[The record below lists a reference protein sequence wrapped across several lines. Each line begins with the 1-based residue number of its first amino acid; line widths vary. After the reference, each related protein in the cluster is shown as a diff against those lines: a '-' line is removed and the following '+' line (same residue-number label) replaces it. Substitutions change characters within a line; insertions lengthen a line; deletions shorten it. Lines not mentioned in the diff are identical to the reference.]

1 MDYINK
7 EETRAAERAES
18 PLQLIF
24 GDVTLGIRGRAGK
37 GNQGGVKQEEGEREQ
52 KVKTLESGEFHYIF
66 SYVTGGLESLAVNG
80 REWLYRTPR
89 PTFWRA
95 TTDNDRGS
103 KFHLKSGMWLAA
115 DMFIQ
120 CTGIAVAVDGK
131 EIPFPCA
138 PENNRYTGKERAK
151 RVKIT
156 FIYQT
161 VTVPAA
167 KVMVAYEVEGDGRI
181 HVTSHYYGVQGLPE
195 LPVFGLRFI
204 MPSCAERFVYKGL
217 SGETYPDRKA
227 GGVPGIYEVEGL
239 PVTPYLVSQD
249 CGVHMDTEWV
259 EIYRNIGLDNSKR
272 GISQPSKLRFDLGKL
287 AFSCLPYT
295 ASELENATHQE
306 ELPLPRRTVL
316 CIYGAVRGV
325 GGIDS
330 WGADVEPAYH
340 IDGEKDMGFEFWVSI

>member
-37 GNQGGVKQEEGEREQ
+37 GNQGGVKQEEGEWEQ

-138 PENNRYTGKERAK
+138 PENNRYTGEERAK

-156 FIYQT
+156 FTYQT

-239 PVTPYLVSQD
+239 PVTPYLVPQD

-330 WGADVEPAYH
+330 WGADVESAYH

>member
-7 EETRAAERAES
+7 NKAQAADEVKS

-24 GDVTLGIRGRAGK
+24 GDVTLGIRGRADK
-37 GNQGGVKQEEGEREQ
+37 GSPEEEVRKEETREKVSLEER
-52 KVKTLESGEFHYIF
+52 GFHYIF
-66 SYVTGGLESLAVNG
+66 SYVTGGMESLTVNG
-80 REWLYRTPR
+80 KEWLYRTPR

-103 KFHLKSGMWLAA
+103 KFPIKSGMWLAA

-120 CTGIAVAVDGK
+120 CTGITVAVDGK

-138 PENNRYTGKERAK
+138 PENNRYTGEERAK
-151 RVKIT
+151 RVKISFT
-156 FIYQT
+156 YET
-161 VTVPAA
+161 VTVPATKA
-167 KVMVAYEVEGDGRI
+167 IVAYEVEGNGNI
-181 HVTSHYYGVQGLPE
+181 HVTANYYGVPGLPE
-195 LPVFGLRFI
+195 LPVFGMRFI
-204 MPSCAERFVYKGL
+204 MPTCAEQFVYKGL

-227 GGVPGIYEVEGL
+227 GGIPGIYKVEGL
-239 PVTPYLVSQD
+239 PVTPYLVPQD

-259 EIYRNIGLDNSKR
+259 EVYRGSGLDNRKK
-272 GISQPSKLRFDLGKL
+272 GATELSKLHFDLGSL

-295 ASELENATHQE
+295 ASELENALHQE

-340 IDGEKDMGFEFWVSI
+340 ISGERDMGFEFWVRPI

>member
-7 EETRAAERAES
+7 NKVQAADEAKS

-24 GDVTLGIRGRAGK
+24 GDVTLGIRGRADK
-37 GNQGGVKQEEGEREQ
+37 GSPEAD
-52 KVKTLESGEFHYIF
+52 EFHYIF
-66 SYVTGGLESLAVNG
+66 SYVTGGMESLSANG

-103 KFHLKSGMWLAA
+103 KFPIKSGMWLAA
-115 DMFIQ
+115 DMFIE
-120 CTGIAVAVDGK
+120 CTGITVEVDGK
-131 EIPFPCA
+131 EIPLPCA
-138 PENNRYTGKERAK
+138 PENNRYTGEERAE

-156 FIYQT
+156 FTYET

-167 KVMVAYEVEGDGRI
+167 KVMVAYEVEGNGSI
-181 HVTSHYYGVQGLPE
+181 HLTANYYGVPGLPE
-195 LPVFGLRFI
+195 LPVFGMRFI
-204 MPSCAERFVYKGL
+204 MPTCAERFVYKGL

-227 GGVPGIYEVEGL
+227 GGIPGIYKVEGL
-239 PVTPYLVSQD
+239 PVTPYLVPQD
-249 CGVHMDTEWV
+249 CGVHMDTEWLEV
-259 EIYRNIGLDNSKR
+259 YRGSCLDNRKK
-272 GISQPSKLRFDLGKL
+272 GAAELSKLHFDLGSL

-295 ASELENATHQE
+295 ASELENASHQE

-325 GGIDS
+325 GGINS
-330 WGADVEPAYH
+330 WGEDVEPAYH
-340 IDGEKDMGFEFWVSI
+340 ISGEGDMGFEFWIRPI